1 MVVDLF
7 GNDIDMKVIA
17 VIPARANSK
26 GLKNKN
32 LFKINGR
39 PLVHYTFRAF
49 QKSKLSLGYVLS
61 DSKKIR
67 NLAKK
72 YTIDTNYIRPK
83 KVSTNKTS
91 MIDTILDFSKWLTKK
106 NIYFD
111 YLMILQPTSPL
122 RTYNDINNVKNILK
136 NHKPKSLFSISESIE
151 HPFETIT
158 KYKNSWKK
166 ILKPKKIFV
175 RRQDFGVDS
184 FFQNGAIFATHKS
197 LLKKKILY
205 SNKNHLFY
213 EMKKSKSVEINDIEE
228 AKIVSALLKK

>member
-1 MVVDLF
+1 MAEDLF
-7 GNDIDMKVIA
+7 GNDIFMKVIA
-17 VIPARANSK
+17 AIPARANSK

-67 NLAKK
+67 NLARR
-72 YTIDTNYIRPK
+72 YSLDTNYIRPK
-83 KVSTNKTS
+83 KVSTDNTS
-91 MIDTILDFSKWLTKK
+91 MIDTIFDFSKWLKKK

-111 YLMILQPTSPL
+111 YLMVLQPTSPL
-122 RTYNDINNVKNILK
+122 RTYTDINNVKKILK
-136 NHKPKSLFSISESIE
+136 NYKPKSLFSISESIE

-197 LLKKKILY
+197 LLEKKILY
-205 SNKNHLFY
+205 SNKDHLFY

>member
-1 MVVDLF
+1 MAVDLF
-7 GNDIDMKVIA
+7 GNDIFMKVIA

-49 QKSKLSLGYVLS
+49 QKSKLSLGYILS

-67 NLAKK
+67 NLAKR
-72 YTIDTNYIRPK
+72 YSIDTNYIRPK
-83 KVSTNKTS
+83 KVSTDKTS
-91 MIDTILDFSKWLTKK
+91 MIDTILDFSKWLTRKYI
-106 NIYFD
+106 NFD

-122 RTYNDINNVKNILK
+122 RTYNDINKVLNILK
-136 NHKPKSLFSISESIE
+136 NYKPKSLFSISESIE
-151 HPFETIT
+151 HPFETIIR
-158 KYKNSWKK
+158 YKNSWKK
-166 ILKPKKIFV
+166 ILKPKKIFA

-184 FFQNGAIFATHKS
+184 FFQNGAFYVTHKS
-197 LLKKKILY
+197 LLEKKMLY
-205 SNKNHLFY
+205 SNKDHLFY
-213 EMKKSKSVEINDIEE
+213 EMQKSKSVEINDIEE